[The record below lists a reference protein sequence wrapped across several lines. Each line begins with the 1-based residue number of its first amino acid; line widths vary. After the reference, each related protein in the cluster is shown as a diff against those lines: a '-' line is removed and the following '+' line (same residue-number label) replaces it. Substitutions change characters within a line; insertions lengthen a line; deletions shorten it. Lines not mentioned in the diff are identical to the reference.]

1 MCIHYNI
8 FYFGLI
14 RNVQRK
20 LLTMMNEIRQFSLLL
35 LMILFGSIVLV
46 AQEQELEKPDSISV
60 AEGLSI
66 EQISGE
72 TETLRQRLSNL
83 KEVLKPSMQTTEVDS
98 ILDTAYIEINTKRDS
113 LLVELESISR
123 RELRNRE
130 ILWKNYRKQLKKL
143 QETLNDRT
151 SDITDVNDE
160 LVGELEKWKATK
172 DRLTSSSE
180 SPEVFG
186 SLDTVIV
193 TLDELITIAQ
203 SRLDSVFT
211 IQTRLTELI
220 LVVDETMSEM
230 KRVGEQMKLEY
241 FTLDSPPMWAM
252 GNSDTTQLDSV
263 QIASTVVPVEKSL
276 WYKIS
281 KDGEHFIDFIVQNIG
296 TILIQLMFIVL
307 IVFMITKMRRKWD
320 FFEFEINN
328 PVDIQADLI
337 LNNPMVS
344 ALVVGVLIS
353 STFFEGV
360 IPIFGEFEIL
370 LVLFGT
376 AFLLPKITTLQ
387 LRPFLNLIILFY
399 LIEIFSVYI
408 DEKHALS
415 RWIMVLNS
423 IILFSA
429 LILGKRAMTRNQD
442 RFKKVKWL
450 NKTLLPFYAIVIGLS
465 FLANV
470 VGMVNLSSV
479 VLHGVFTSVALGM
492 VVLLSVRVLTSILV
506 VFFKLRKRENAKA
519 LTAMVNATNQRFQPF
534 LIIVGL
540 LVWLIFTLMGF
551 DVYENVL
558 EWFSDSLHMGWTLG
572 DMRFSLG
579 GLLAFLGFFV
589 GALLLAK
596 LAAVIFHDEWM
607 IQALPR
613 GGAPAISLLL
623 RIIIISIG
631 FYLAMRSAGVDVSK
645 LEFMFGALGVGIG
658 FGLQNVVQNFIA
670 GLILA
675 FERPINLGDTIEID
689 QEKGVVT
696 NIGVRSSNIRTYSGS
711 EAIIPNGDLISK
723 KVVNWTLENRDRRS
737 RILMKTS
744 STADPE
750 MVIEL
755 LTNIAKEH
763 KLTYSD
769 PTPTTYFYGY
779 GIDGNLDFALMY
791 WTTFSDTLETD
802 SEISL
807 SIFKALKEA
816 GMQAPIPTRRIIED
830 RS

>member
-1 MCIHYNI
+1 MIN
-8 FYFGLI
+8 
-14 RNVQRK
+14 K
-20 LLTMMNEIRQFSLLL
+20 IRQFTLLCVL
-35 LMILFGSIVLV
+35 VLFGSLTLI
-46 AQEQELEKPDSISV
+46 AQEQQLESDSTTID
-60 AEGLSI
+60 EGLSI

-72 TETLRQRLSNL
+72 TETLRQRLASL

-98 ILDTAYIEINTKRDS
+98 ILDTAYIGINLKKDS
-113 LLVELESISR
+113 LLIELESVSR
-123 RELRNRE
+123 RELRNKE
-130 ILWKNYRKQLKKL
+130 IQWKNYRKQLKRL

-160 LVGELEKWKATK
+160 LVGELEKWSVTK
-172 DRLTSSSE
+172 ERLTNSSE

-193 TLDELITIAQ
+193 TLNEMITLAQ

-230 KRVGEQMKLEY
+230 KRVGEQMKMEY
-241 FTLDSPPMWAM
+241 FTLDSPPLWATSS
-252 GNSDTTQLDSV
+252 SDSTVLDST
-263 QIASTVVPVEKSL
+263 QIVPVAVSKKRSL
-276 WYKIS
+276 WDKIS
-281 KDGEHFIDFIVQNIG
+281 SDGEHFIDFALENSG
-296 TILIQLMFIVL
+296 TIFFQIIFIFLIA
-307 IVFMITKMRRKWD
+307 FMIIKMKKKWD
-320 FFEFEINN
+320 FFEFEISN
-328 PVDIQADLI
+328 PVDSQADLI
-337 LNNPMVS
+337 LNNPVIS

-360 IPIFGEFEIL
+360 IPIFGEFE
-370 LVLFGT
+370 VLIVLIGT
-376 AFLLPKITTLQ
+376 TILLPKISTLQ
-387 LRPFLNLIILFY
+387 LRPFLYLIITFY
-399 LIEIFSVYI
+399 LIEIFSVYV
-408 DEKHALS
+408 DERLIFS

-423 IILFSA
+423 IILFVA
-429 LILGKRAMTRNQD
+429 LIIGKRAMTENQE

-450 NKTLLPFYAIVIGLS
+450 NKTLLPFYSIVIILS
-465 FLANV
+465 LIANII
-470 VGMVNLSSV
+470 GMMNLSSV

-492 VVLLSVRVLTSILV
+492 VVLLSVRILTSILV

-519 LTAMVNATNQRFQPF
+519 LTAMVDATNQRFQPF

-540 LVWLIFTLMGF
+540 IVWLIFTLMGF
-551 DVYENVL
+551 DVYENVI
-558 EWFSDSLHMGWTLG
+558 EWFDESLHMGLTLG
-572 DMRFSLG
+572 GMRFSLG

-596 LAAVIFHDEWM
+596 LAAVIFHDDWM

-623 RIIIISIG
+623 RIVIISIG

-658 FGLQNVVQNFIA
+658 FGLQNVVLNFIA

-675 FERPINLGDTIEID
+675 FERPINLGDTIEVD

-723 KVVNWTLENRDRRS
+723 KVVNWTLANRDRRS

-744 STADPE
+744 LDADPE
-750 MVIEL
+750 KVIEL
-755 LTNIAKEH
+755 LTGIAVDHE
-763 KLTYSD
+763 LTYSD
-769 PTPTTYFYGY
+769 PAPKTYFYGY

-791 WTTFSDTLETD
+791 WTTFSDTLKTD

-816 GMQAPIPTRRIIED
+816 GIQAPIPTRRIIEEK
-830 RS
+830 